1 MEFDL
6 IIANPPYGSSGANI
20 VKFIIDNIEFK
31 EFINLLPAND
41 YKRNK
46 ERDLFNYQSDMISL
60 NNAFTDAAVT
70 THLAKIYKNK
80 VNDLTKEEFEIY
92 NYLDKSLDKY
102 FQANLRR
109 EHYAIDNSVYKPK
122 IKNFEESF
130 NLKKCLFI
138 GKRYIAD
145 EHFPY
150 TKNCAGYKVNK
161 ERNISFNELLAI
173 SSKAEQKNGNV
184 GDFSLVQFN
193 TEEEQI
199 NITDFLY
206 SDEGFK
212 FMTKILTCMNAD
224 SYCNVSRFLPKV
236 DWTKEQT
243 VESILNEYNYT
254 EKEIE
259 EILKDL
265 NNYKGQDN

>member
-46 ERDLFNYQSDMISL
+46 ERDLFNYQSDMVSL

-92 NYLDKSLDKY
+92 NNLDKSLDKY
-102 FQANLRR
+102 FLTNLKR

-122 IKNFEESF
+122 IKNFEKSF

-161 ERNISFNELLAI
+161 ERNISFNESLAI

-184 GDFSLVQFN
+184 GDFILVQFN

-199 NITDFLY
+199 NIR
-206 SDEGFK
+206 G
-212 FMTKILTCMNAD
+212 
-224 SYCNVSRFLPKV
+224 
-236 DWTKEQT
+236 
-243 VESILNEYNYT
+243 
-254 EKEIE
+254 
-259 EILKDL
+259 
-265 NNYKGQDN
+265 